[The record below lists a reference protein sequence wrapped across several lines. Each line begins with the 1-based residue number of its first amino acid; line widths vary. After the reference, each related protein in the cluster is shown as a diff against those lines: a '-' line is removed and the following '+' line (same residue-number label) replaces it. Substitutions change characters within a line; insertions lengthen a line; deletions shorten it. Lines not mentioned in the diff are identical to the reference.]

1 MQRCAVHDDGV
12 AFYVAIKIE
21 VRAVT
26 GVEDGVVLE
35 DNDGGFDGVQS
46 GAAAAQNG
54 PTRSESVMAAG
65 CASVYGFVRNVPSA
79 AMNNES
85 RFHRNQDGKG
95 MAVCLGEAERWP
107 EEKELNT
114 EITEFAEFTEK
125 KNPSN
130 KEIENKKKETDEEK
144 NGAGIDAAAREAA
157 Q

>member
-1 MQRCAVHDDGV
+1 MMAASMASKAEPPRRRMDQPA
-12 AFYVAIKIE
+12 
-21 VRAVT
+21 VRASWQPDV
-26 GVEDGVVLE
+26 
-35 DNDGGFDGVQS
+35 
-46 GAAAAQNG
+46 
-54 PTRSESVMAAG
+54 
-65 CASVYGFVRNVPSA
+65 ASVYGFVRNVPSA

-95 MAVCLGEAERWP
+95 MSVCLGEAERWP

-157 Q
+157 QGADKGSGDGFEAGILRGLQ